1 MERLRRKRTTVRAA
15 VTRIINEMTTLMQT
29 EPTPT
34 EGARR
39 RLQPEHFGPR
49 HSSRPEAPTTAAT
62 LEAPGQQAGVKM
74 AARLLVLL
82 AGCLQAAAAARAP
95 ICGTPEAQQASGL
108 EALLQRLR
116 PNMTELQF
124 LVVNDRKSAHL
135 RDHLERRVSFAVHQ
149 ETEEEPVWTT
159 MEGGK
164 DDVEDS
170 LRRAY
175 DGEPCGLT
183 CEEPTE
189 RNPRNTDTSAR
200 RNSLGWR
207 VLHMF
212 FGGGQDDEPQEC
224 DERMQTQMRVCCH
237 PNSRTES
244 PYCRQA
250 PSCEELGAACGS

>member
-1 MERLRRKRTTVRAA
+1 MCR
-15 VTRIINEMTTLMQT
+15 
-29 EPTPT
+29 
-34 EGARR
+34 
-39 RLQPEHFGPR
+39 
-49 HSSRPEAPTTAAT
+49 
-62 LEAPGQQAGVKM
+62 
-74 AARLLVLL
+74 
-82 AGCLQAAAAARAP
+82 
-95 ICGTPEAQQASGL
+95 QQASGL

-164 DDVEDS
+164 DDVFIFDRCGRLAFYVPFPISLVLPGHLPVVEES

-189 RNPRNTDTSAR
+189 RNPRNTENPAR

-207 VLHMF
+207 ILHMF
-212 FGGGQDDEPQEC
+212 LGGEQDDESHEC
-224 DERMQTQMRVCCH
+224 DERKQSQMRVCCH

>member
-1 MERLRRKRTTVRAA
+1 MCR
-15 VTRIINEMTTLMQT
+15 
-29 EPTPT
+29 
-34 EGARR
+34 
-39 RLQPEHFGPR
+39 
-49 HSSRPEAPTTAAT
+49 
-62 LEAPGQQAGVKM
+62 
-74 AARLLVLL
+74 
-82 AGCLQAAAAARAP
+82 
-95 ICGTPEAQQASGL
+95 QQASGL

-164 DDVEDS
+164 DDVFIFDRCGRLAFYVPFPISLVLPGHLPVVEES

-189 RNPRNTDTSAR
+189 RNPRNTENPAR

-207 VLHMF
+207 ILHMF
-212 FGGGQDDEPQEC
+212 LGGEQDEQSQEC
-224 DERMQTQMRVCCH
+224 DERKQSQMRVCCH

>member
-1 MERLRRKRTTVRAA
+1 MCR
-15 VTRIINEMTTLMQT
+15 
-29 EPTPT
+29 
-34 EGARR
+34 
-39 RLQPEHFGPR
+39 
-49 HSSRPEAPTTAAT
+49 
-62 LEAPGQQAGVKM
+62 
-74 AARLLVLL
+74 
-82 AGCLQAAAAARAP
+82 
-95 ICGTPEAQQASGL
+95 QQASGL

-135 RDHLERRVSFAVHQ
+135 RNHLERRVSFAVHQ

-164 DDVEDS
+164 DDVFIFDRCGRLAFYVPFPISLVLPGHLPVVEES
-170 LRRAY
+170 LRRTY

-189 RNPRNTDTSAR
+189 RNPRNTENPAR

-207 VLHMF
+207 ILHMF
-212 FGGGQDDEPQEC
+212 LGGEQDEESQEC
-224 DERMQTQMRVCCH
+224 DERKQSQMRVCCH

>member
-1 MERLRRKRTTVRAA
+1 MCR
-15 VTRIINEMTTLMQT
+15 
-29 EPTPT
+29 
-34 EGARR
+34 
-39 RLQPEHFGPR
+39 
-49 HSSRPEAPTTAAT
+49 
-62 LEAPGQQAGVKM
+62 
-74 AARLLVLL
+74 
-82 AGCLQAAAAARAP
+82 
-95 ICGTPEAQQASGL
+95 QQASGL

-164 DDVEDS
+164 DDVFIFDRCGRLAFYVPFPISLVLPGHLPVVEES

-189 RNPRNTDTSAR
+189 RNPRNTENPAR

-207 VLHMF
+207 ILHMF
-212 FGGGQDDEPQEC
+212 LGGEQDEESQEC
-224 DERMQTQMRVCCH
+224 DERKQSQMRVCCH

>member
-1 MERLRRKRTTVRAA
+1 
-15 VTRIINEMTTLMQT
+15 
-29 EPTPT
+29 
-34 EGARR
+34 
-39 RLQPEHFGPR
+39 
-49 HSSRPEAPTTAAT
+49 
-62 LEAPGQQAGVKM
+62 
-74 AARLLVLL
+74 
-82 AGCLQAAAAARAP
+82 
-95 ICGTPEAQQASGL
+95 
-108 EALLQRLR
+108 
-116 PNMTELQF
+116 MTELQF

-164 DDVEDS
+164 DDVFIFDRCGRLAFYVPFPISLVLPGHLPVVEDS

-189 RNPRNTDTSAR
+189 RNPRNTDNSAR

-212 FGGGQDDEPQEC
+212 LGGEQDDESQEC
-224 DERMQTQMRVCCH
+224 DERKQSQMRVCCH

-250 PSCEELGAACGS
+250 PSCQELGAACGS

>member
-1 MERLRRKRTTVRAA
+1 MCHSIVVFSVLR
-15 VTRIINEMTTLMQT
+15 
-29 EPTPT
+29 
-34 EGARR
+34 
-39 RLQPEHFGPR
+39 
-49 HSSRPEAPTTAAT
+49 S
-62 LEAPGQQAGVKM
+62 
-74 AARLLVLL
+74 
-82 AGCLQAAAAARAP
+82 
-95 ICGTPEAQQASGL
+95 L

-135 RDHLERRVSFAVHQ
+135 RDHLDQRVSFAVHQ

-159 MEGGK
+159 MDGGK
-164 DDVEDS
+164 DDVFIFDRCGRLAYYVPFPISLLLPGHLPVVEDS

-189 RNPRNTDTSAR
+189 RNPRNTNTSAR

-207 VLHMF
+207 LLHMF
-212 FGGGQDDEPQEC
+212 VGGGQDDQSQEC
-224 DERMQTQMRVCCH
+224 DERKQTQMRVCCH
-237 PNSRTES
+237 PNSRTQS
-244 PYCRQA
+244 PYCQQA

>member
-1 MERLRRKRTTVRAA
+1 MCR
-15 VTRIINEMTTLMQT
+15 
-29 EPTPT
+29 
-34 EGARR
+34 
-39 RLQPEHFGPR
+39 
-49 HSSRPEAPTTAAT
+49 
-62 LEAPGQQAGVKM
+62 
-74 AARLLVLL
+74 
-82 AGCLQAAAAARAP
+82 
-95 ICGTPEAQQASGL
+95 QQASGL

-135 RDHLERRVSFAVHQ
+135 RDHLEQRVSFAVHQ
-149 ETEEEPVWTT
+149 ETAEEPVWTT

-164 DDVEDS
+164 DDVFIFDRCGRLAFYVPFPISLVLPGHLPVVEDS

-189 RNPRNTDTSAR
+189 RNPRNTDNPAR

-207 VLHMF
+207 ILHMF
-212 FGGGQDDEPQEC
+212 LGGEQDDESHEC
-224 DERMQTQMRVCCH
+224 DERKQSQMRVCCH
-237 PNSRTES
+237 PNSHTES